1 MPQLR
6 CSAQNCAHNSE
17 QCCCRGEIKVA
28 GNQAHHSENTCCSN
42 FYEDQGGAR
51 NSVSQAPTV
60 QMNVGCEAT
69 NCTHN
74 NNCNCAADSIDV
86 SGYNACNCDDTC
98 CSSFYPK

>member
-28 GNQAHHSENTCCSN
+28 GNEAQHSENTCCSN

-51 NSVSQAPTV
+51 NAVSQ
-60 QMNVGCEAT
+60 
-69 NCTHN
+69 
-74 NNCNCAADSIDV
+74 
-86 SGYNACNCDDTC
+86 
-98 CSSFYPK
+98 